1 MIAAVLRNS
10 ALTVFAV
17 VILYGLIAIWDMN
30 LRDPR
35 YLDGWLLAGFMLVQ
49 LSYHV
54 RRGWFGR
61 SIAPAARWMQFHSYT
76 GYLVIALFLLHT
88 QYRLPD
94 SSIEWILWLL
104 FAITSLSGVVGSYFS
119 TTIPAKLELQ
129 REGIEFDAI
138 PEARQRL
145 AEEAAAL
152 AEKAAEDTASRAIA
166 EIYVSTLH
174 DYFARPRNLV
184 QHMRHSPWPLR
195 RLSQKLEAVERY
207 VGASGQESLQRMRQL
222 TAAKSFLD
230 FQFAQQLVLQAWLF
244 IHVPATYGLIV
255 ASVFHVAQI
264 YAFST
269 GIP

>member
-1 MIAAVLRNS
+1 MAAVLRNS
-10 ALTVFAV
+10 AMTVLAV
-17 VILYGLIAIWDMN
+17 IILYGLIAIWDMN

-35 YLDGWLLAGFMLVQ
+35 YFDGWLLAGFMLVQ
-49 LSYHV
+49 LTYHV

-61 SIAPAARWMQFHSYT
+61 SIAPAARWMQFHIYT

-94 SSIEWILWLL
+94 TAIEWILWLL
-104 FAITSLSGVVGSYFS
+104 FVITSLSGVVGSYFS
-119 TTIPAKLELQ
+119 TTIPGKLELQ

-138 PEARQRL
+138 PDARRRL
-145 AEEAAAL
+145 AEEAASL
-152 AEKAAEDTASRAIA
+152 AERAAADPNARAVA
-166 EIYVSTLH
+166 ELYVSTLH
-174 DYFARPRNLV
+174 DYFARPRHIA

-195 RLSQKLEAVERY
+195 RLSQKLVAIERY
-207 VGASGQESLQRMRQL
+207 VGASGQDSLQRMRQL

-230 FQFAQQLVLQAWLF
+230 FQYAQQLVLQAWLF
-244 IHVPATYGLIV
+244 VHVPATYGLIV
-255 ASVFHVAQI
+255 ASVFHVAQT